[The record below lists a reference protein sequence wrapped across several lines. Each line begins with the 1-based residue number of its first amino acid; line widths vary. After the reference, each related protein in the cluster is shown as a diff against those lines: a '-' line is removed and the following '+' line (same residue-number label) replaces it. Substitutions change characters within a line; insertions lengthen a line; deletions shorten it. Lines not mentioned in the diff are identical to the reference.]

1 MTLRCSFGKCVIIL
15 VALKITVFMVML
27 VKKSQVETDVMVYT
41 FGEFME
47 DLDNPDFYDNPEN
60 QLHFQLLH
68 MQQVR
73 A

>member
-1 MTLRCSFGKCVIIL
+1 
-15 VALKITVFMVML
+15 MVML